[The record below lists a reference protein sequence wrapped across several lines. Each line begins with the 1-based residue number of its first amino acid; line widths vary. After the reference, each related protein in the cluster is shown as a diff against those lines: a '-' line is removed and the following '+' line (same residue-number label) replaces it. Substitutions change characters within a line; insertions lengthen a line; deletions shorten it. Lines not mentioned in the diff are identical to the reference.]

1 MKAFREISARFAQT
15 VCLLTHDN
23 LGTRKSCTISSY
35 NPISTS
41 INSGIFSFSLTR
53 DSFMAGNIEENS
65 KVQVTL
71 LNYNQSNIAEFYAKN
86 RSDSDRINI
95 ENVAAESIGFIKGK
109 VFKSIPVGSSVLYLS
124 EVENIEFC
132 SLDLRPLVYRLRNYE

>member
-1 MKAFREISARFAQT
+1 
-15 VCLLTHDN
+15 
-23 LGTRKSCTISSY
+23 
-35 NPISTS
+35 
-41 INSGIFSFSLTR
+41 
-53 DSFMAGNIEENS
+53 MAGNIEENS